1 MLAAW
6 PLLAALALT
15 AQPAPVAPFADS
27 LRFGANGRDIMVA
40 TRTEPS
46 GQYVSADAAAVALGG
61 RLQRLPNHRFLLVVG
76 GAAFELADRSAFALS
91 DGRVFPM
98 SSPSLERDGRL
109 DVPVQL
115 FTDIAP
121 RAGARLV
128 WDPMRHRLSVAK
140 SAAELADN
148 RPVQPTP
155 TAPRVTATAG
165 GPVIRPS
172 TQTPP
177 DLRPTAPST
186 APSPAPSNSPSSAG
200 TSGPRGNRRHVIIVD
215 AGHGGVDP
223 GMRGWSPDR
232 TPVREKDVTLGVAR
246 RLEQELISRGFDV
259 VMTRTTDTLIAL
271 DDRGRIA
278 NRSKGDLFI
287 SVHVNAANPNWRD
300 PHAARGFETYF
311 LAEAKTE
318 DERRVARMENEV
330 VRFENE
336 TSAPRNDPLGFIIND
351 MAQNEHLRES
361 NDLADGI
368 QQALRRVHPGPSR
381 GVKQAG
387 FRVLVTAYMP
397 AVLVEVGF
405 GTNVSEAAFISSD
418 AGQRTVATAIADA
431 AAEYLARYEQ
441 RVGSGR

>member
-15 AQPAPVAPFADS
+15 AQPARSAPAADS
-27 LRFGANGRDIMVA
+27 LRLGANGRDIMVA
-40 TRTEPS
+40 TRTDAS
-46 GQYVSADAAAVALGG
+46 GQYVNADVAAPALGG
-61 RLQRLPNHRFLLVVG
+61 RLQRLPNHRFLLSVG
-76 GAAFELADRSAFALS
+76 GVALELADRSAFALS
-91 DGRVFPM
+91 DGRIFPM
-98 SSPSLERDGRL
+98 ASASLERDGHL

-115 FTDIAP
+115 FTDVAP
-121 RAGARLV
+121 RAGARLA
-128 WDPMRHRLSVAK
+128 WEPARHRLSLT
-140 SAAELADN
+140 AATAVVADN

-165 GPVIRPS
+165 GLVIGPS
-172 TQTPP
+172 VKTRP
-177 DLRPTAPST
+177 DLRPGARPASP
-186 APSPAPSNSPSSAG
+186 AVPSPREGASAG

-215 AGHGGVDP
+215 AGHGGRDP

-232 TPVREKDVTLGVAR
+232 TPVREKDVTLGVAL
-246 RLEQELISRGFDV
+246 RLEHELESRGFDV

-300 PHAARGFETYF
+300 PRAARGFETYF

-318 DERRVARMENEV
+318 DERRVASMENEV

-336 TSAPRNDPLGFIIND
+336 TSAPRHDPLGFIIND

-361 NDLADGI
+361 NDLAAGI
-368 QQALRRVHPGPSR
+368 QQALARVHPGPSR

-397 AVLVEVGF
+397 AVLVEIGF
-405 GTNVSEAAFISSD
+405 GTNASDAAFISSE
-418 AGQRTVATAIADA
+418 AGQRTLATAIADA
-431 AAEYLARYEQ
+431 ASDYLARYEQ
-441 RVGSGR
+441 RVGGGR